1 MEQAKET
8 PAKASL
14 RSWLALTTLCLSG
27 LAIYVSETSVS
38 VGLPDMM
45 GDLGVSV
52 TAIAW
57 VSTIYLLMVGMF
69 VPVAPK
75 LGENYG
81 YKKLFIFAFILFGI
95 GSLISFFSDSYTGV
109 IFGRMV
115 QGCGGCFI
123 GPCMMKIASSI
134 FTGKDLNTALS
145 LVAGAVGA
153 GSALGPVI
161 GGYLTQTFSW
171 NALFSSNVLI
181 VLIILP
187 LAYIFVDEP
196 EKTKK
201 VKFDIPGIILL
212 LLATSSL
219 LLVLANGNAAWNTL
233 GWTSVFSLTCFA
245 IFAVGMIFFL
255 LWETQTQSP
264 LIIID
269 MFKSAGFVLPLLCI
283 FVLGFGFLGT
293 QFIFPLFLENFL
305 GLTRLNTGI
314 TFIPSGL
321 CLMVASIFIG
331 RNLHRMNPKIP
342 VIIGFTSISVSYFMG
357 QKVSLQSSQTF
368 FVTMLMF
375 RGLGIGLSLSAII
388 NMGVATFKTE
398 LRGYATSGMIF
409 FYLLGSSCGVAL
421 FETLQTKR
429 TVYHA
434 QMLSEASNANRPIYH
449 KVQKGLEGNIIR
461 VGSRYHS
468 PKGQSAQLV
477 ARHLKKVAYAG
488 AISDVMV
495 IVTWVTFGSACALI
509 LYEGCRAVSSK
520 KSKK

>member
-1 MEQAKET
+1 LEKATEAET
-8 PAKASL
+8 KAPI
-14 RSWLALTTLCLSG
+14 RSWLALSALCLAG
-27 LAIYVSETSVS
+27 LAIYISETSVS

-75 LGENYG
+75 LGEYFG
-81 YKKLFIFAFILFGI
+81 YKKLFLFGFVLFGI

-109 IFGRMV
+109 IIGRMV
-115 QGCGGCFI
+115 QGSGGCFI

-134 FTGKDLNTALS
+134 FTGKQLATALS
-145 LVAGAVGA
+145 LVAGSVGA
-153 GSALGPVI
+153 GTALGPVI

-181 VLIILP
+181 VLLILP

-196 EKTKK
+196 DQTKK

-212 LLATSSL
+212 LFASCSL
-219 LLVLANGNAAWNTL
+219 LLVLANGNAAWNTQ
-233 GWTSVFSLTCFA
+233 GWTSVFSLTS
-245 IFAVGMIFFL
+245 FAVFSIAMIFFL

-264 LIIID
+264 LINLD
-269 MFKSAGFVLPLLCI
+269 MFKSIGFVISILCI

-293 QFIFPLFLENFL
+293 QFVFPLFLENFL

-314 TFIPSGL
+314 TFIPSGI
-321 CLMVASIFIG
+321 CLMVASVFIG
-331 RNLHRMNPKIP
+331 RNLHKMNPKVP
-342 VIIGFTSISVSYFMG
+342 VIIGFISISISYFMG
-357 QKVSLQSSQTF
+357 QRVSLQSSQSF
-368 FVTMLMF
+368 FITMLMF
-375 RGLGIGLSLSAII
+375 RGLGIGLSLSTII
-388 NMGVATFKTE
+388 NMGITTFKVE
-398 LRGYATSGMIF
+398 LRGYATSAMVF

-434 QMLSEASNANRPIYH
+434 QLLSESSPANRPIYK
-449 KVQKGLEGNIIR
+449 KVQKGLKENIIR
-461 VGSRYHS
+461 VGSRYS
-468 PKGQSAQLV
+468 DSQGQSYQLI
-477 ARHLKKVAYAG
+477 ARHLQKVAYSG
-488 AISDVMV
+488 AVSDVMV
-495 IVTWVTFGSACALI
+495 IVTWVTLGSACALI
-509 LYEGCRAVSSK
+509 VYESYRVISSRNRQ
-520 KSKK
+520 